1 MPYLQLLRKSF
12 FYSPF
17 SGLQFSATFLNPRG
31 IEPATSSR
39 FIGKNICKKS
49 LCQIIENLTQ
59 TFIDLNKIKWYNF
72 YVITLIGDFV

>member
-1 MPYLQLLRKSF
+1 MPYLQLLRKSL

-31 IEPATSSR
+31 I
-39 FIGKNICKKS
+39 IGKNICKKS

-59 TFIDLNKIKWYNF
+59 TFIDLYKIKWYNF